1 MKKGLLIALLVIIL
15 FVVFVALGVGYIY
28 MQINKEPYIPENA
41 FLKINLS
48 GKIVDSDISALSKD
62 MSIRDLWYHLQR
74 AKVDDRIKGVF
85 LRVSGV
91 NTGFAKLNDIGR
103 LIKDFQSSGKPVYSF
118 IESGGIGEY
127 YVASFADKVYLF
139 KGGLM
144 MLNGLASEAMFLKKT
159 LDKLGVQ
166 GDFFHIGE
174 YKTAVNMFT
183 EDQMTPAHKESME
196 VLLKDIYEVTLA
208 GIAANRGLDK
218 TAVKNVF
225 NETPISNDDYKK
237 AKLVDDV
244 IYEDEIFE
252 KEKKENGV
260 RFVSFDTYKETTK
273 PTPFHGLNRVAVIF
287 ASGEINTGE
296 SGGKSLLGG
305 EVLGSDTVA
314 AQLRAARKNRFIKA
328 VVLRIDSP
336 GGSSVASD
344 VIRREAE
351 LLAKKKPL
359 VISMSDLAASGGYW
373 ISMSSEKVMA
383 LPQTITGSI
392 GVISGKFVLKGLYD
406 KVGITKEVVKTS
418 KYADMFTDYRPFNE
432 DERNKMNVMMN
443 HMYDAFLD
451 IVAKNRDMKPEA
463 VDKVARGRV
472 WAGNTA
478 LKLKLVDQI
487 GGLIDAVDEAKKM
500 AGIKPDQTF
509 GLTIYPR
516 KKSIMD
522 MVMDLLGGNST
533 GVSPTMTVQTQ
544 INKFQK
550 LFPAYMLPYQISIR

>member
-28 MQINKEPYIPENA
+28 MQINKEPYVPENA
-41 FLKINLS
+41 FLKIDLT
-48 GKIVDSDISALSKD
+48 GTIVDSDISALSKD

-91 NTGFAKLNDIGR
+91 STGFAKLNDIGR
-103 LIKDFQSSGKPVYSF
+103 MIKDFKSSGKPVYSF

-144 MLNGLASEAMFLKKT
+144 MLNGLASEAMFLKNS
-159 LDKLGVQ
+159 LEKLGVQ
-166 GDFFHIGE
+166 ADFFHIGE
-174 YKTAVNMFT
+174 YKTAGNMFT

-196 VLLKDIYEVTLA
+196 VLLKDVYDVTLES
-208 GIAANRGLDK
+208 IAANRNIDK
-218 TAVKNVF
+218 IAVRKVF
-225 NETPISNDDYKK
+225 NETPTSNDDYKK
-237 AKLVDDV
+237 AGLVDDV

-252 KEKKENGV
+252 GKEENGL
-260 RFVSFDTYKETTK
+260 RFVSFDIYKETTK
-273 PTPFHGLNRVAVIF
+273 PTPYHGMNRIAVIF

-296 SGGKSLLGG
+296 SGGKSLMGG
-305 EVLGSDTVA
+305 KILGSDSVA

-351 LLAKKKPL
+351 LLAQKKPL
-359 VISMSDLAASGGYW
+359 VISMSDVAASGGYW
-373 ISMSSEKVMA
+373 ISMSSEKIMA

-418 KYADMFTDYRPFNE
+418 QYADMFTDYRPFN
-432 DERNKMNVMMN
+432 DNERNKMNTMMN
-443 HMYDAFLD
+443 HMYDAFLQ
-451 IVAKNRDMKPEA
+451 IVAQNRKMSKED

-472 WAGNTA
+472 WAGKTA
-478 LKLKLVDQI
+478 KKLKLIDQI
-487 GGLIDAVDEAKKM
+487 GGFLDALNEAKKM
-500 AGIKPDQTF
+500 AGFKPEQTF
-509 GLTIYPR
+509 GVSIYPR
-516 KKSIMD
+516 KKSLMD
-522 MVMDLLGGNST
+522 MVMDLISGDST
-533 GVSPTMTVQTQ
+533 ISPALSVRSQ
-544 INKFQK
+544 IRKFQS
-550 LFPAYMLPYQISIR
+550 LFPAYIMPYQISIR